1 MPLRLLL
8 LAVAVP
14 AFVAA
19 GCGSGSERLTKSEF
33 VTQADAICAKYE
45 QRVQAAMRGVPAGD
59 SAQLA
64 SAIERV
70 LPVIRKGNDEL
81 RALSPPENLQGRY
94 DRWMQ
99 IADGEVNAARKLHD
113 ALRDNDQPGVQT
125 AFRQLQQ
132 RDADQDRLARELLGL
147 TGCASGSTG

>member
-19 GCGSGSERLTKSEF
+19 GCGGSDRLTKSEF
-33 VTQADAICAKYE
+33 VTRADAICAKYE
-45 QRVQAAMRGVPAGD
+45 QRVRAAMRGVPAGD

-99 IADGEVNAARKLHD
+99 IADGEVDAAKKLHD
-113 ALRDNDQPGVQT
+113 ALRGNDQPGVQT
-125 AFRQLQQ
+125 AFQELQQ
-132 RDADQDRLARELLGL
+132 RDADQDRLAREQLGL
-147 TGCASGSTG
+147 TGCASGSSG

>member
-1 MPLRLLL
+1 
-8 LAVAVP
+8 
-14 AFVAA
+14 
-19 GCGSGSERLTKSEF
+19 
-33 VTQADAICAKYE
+33 
-45 QRVQAAMRGVPAGD
+45 MRGIPAGD

-70 LPVIRKGNDEL
+70 LPVIREGNDEL

-99 IADGEVNAARKLHD
+99 IADGEVDAAKKLND
-113 ALRDNDQPGVQT
+113 ALRNNDQPGVQT

-132 RDADQDRLARELLGL
+132 RDADQDRLAREQLGL

>member
-19 GCGSGSERLTKSEF
+19 GCGGGSDRLTKAEF
-33 VTQADAICAKYE
+33 VTRADAICAKYE
-45 QRVQAAMRGVPAGD
+45 RRVRAAMRGVPAGD

-64 SAIERV
+64 TAIERV
-70 LPVIRKGNDEL
+70 LPVIREGNDEL
-81 RALSPPENLQGRY
+81 RALSPPENLQSRY

-99 IADGEVNAARKLHD
+99 LADGEVDAAQKLND

-132 RDADQDRLARELLGL
+132 RDADQDRLAREQLGL

>member
-1 MPLRLLL
+1 
-8 LAVAVP
+8 
-14 AFVAA
+14 
-19 GCGSGSERLTKSEF
+19 
-33 VTQADAICAKYE
+33 
-45 QRVQAAMRGVPAGD
+45 MRGVPAGN

-99 IADGEVNAARKLHD
+99 LADGEVDAAKKLND

-132 RDADQDRLARELLGL
+132 RDADQDRLARERLGL